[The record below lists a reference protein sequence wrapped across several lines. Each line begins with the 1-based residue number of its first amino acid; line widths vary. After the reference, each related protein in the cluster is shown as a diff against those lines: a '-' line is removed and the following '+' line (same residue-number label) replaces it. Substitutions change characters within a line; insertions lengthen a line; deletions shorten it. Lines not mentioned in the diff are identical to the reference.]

1 MGFTGVIQ
9 TSLRSPKKRA
19 GLCFWMDSL
28 QGKCFMGNVDLRIY
42 KSKGTPRRK
51 TNGSIT
57 WKCIRK
63 EKEKTCTF
71 HFPPAFVSVP
81 YVNFRGVYLSTK
93 FQGKFRMIQNEGNL
107 LMDFVEDSFF
117 TRKLPC
123 WISDLF
129 WDGTC
134 LQKKHIGCLKKA

>member
-1 MGFTGVIQ
+1 MAENKWVSLGLFRLPSHLKKKKSWPIFLDGFV
-9 TSLRSPKKRA
+9 A
-19 GLCFWMDSL
+19 GEVFY
-28 QGKCFMGNVDLRIY
+28 GKCDLRIY
-42 KSKGTPRRK
+42 KSKGTPPWK

-71 HFPPAFVSVP
+71 NFPPAFLSVP

-93 FQGKFRMIQNEGNL
+93 FQGKFRMIQNEGKL

-134 LQKKHIGCLKKA
+134 LPKTTY

>member
-1 MGFTGVIQ
+1 M
-9 TSLRSPKKRA
+9 
-19 GLCFWMDSL
+19 
-28 QGKCFMGNVDLRIY
+28 
-42 KSKGTPRRK
+42 
-51 TNGSIT
+51 
-57 WKCIRK
+57 
-63 EKEKTCTF
+63 

-93 FQGKFRMIQNEGNL
+93 FQGKFRMIQNEGKL

-134 LQKKHIGCLKKA
+134 LQKNILDVLKKKPNIPPIVTSQHPPTYPHKKSGLLTIGFP